1 MGVTKD
7 KAIDKILREFDK
19 ASKLTL
25 KQIELLQKVI
35 IIKDK
40 RIPSSTL
47 QRLRKNEKRLDTF
60 ELKISEKIINVM
72 VLYSPVA
79 SELRNLMACYRM
91 ITNLERIGDLV
102 IKIINSIK
110 KLKDSRL
117 LLLNIEDINKM
128 TDLTYKMVSKATL
141 SFINNEKD
149 EALWVIKNDI
159 SVDKLNRRILRNSLL
174 AEEVLSEITKE
185 ILDYTAIRIIIS
197 SIERIADHAAHIAES
212 SIFASV
218 GKDVRHMETK

>member
-7 KAIDKILREFDK
+7 KAIDKVLKEFDK

-25 KQIELLQKVI
+25 KQIELLQNILITKN
-35 IIKDK
+35 KK
-40 RIPSSTL
+40 IPSSTS
-47 QRLRKNEKRLDTF
+47 QRLRKNEKRLDNL
-60 ELKISEKIINVM
+60 ELKISEKIISVV

-117 LLLNIEDINKM
+117 LLLNVEDINKM

-141 SFINNEKD
+141 SFINNDKD
-149 EALWVIKNDI
+149 EALWVIRNDI
-159 SVDKLNRRILRNSLL
+159 YVDKLNRRISRNSIL
-174 AEEVLSEITKE
+174 AEEVLNEITKE

-212 SIFASV
+212 SIFASE
-218 GKDVRHMETK
+218 GKDIRHMES

>member
-218 GKDVRHMETK
+218 GKDIRHMETK

>member
-7 KAIDKILREFDK
+7 KAIDKVLKEFDK

-25 KQIELLQKVI
+25 KQIELLQNILITKN
-35 IIKDK
+35 KK
-40 RIPSSTL
+40 IPSSTS
-47 QRLRKNEKRLDTF
+47 QRLRKNEKRLDNL
-60 ELKISEKIINVM
+60 ELKISEKIISVV

-117 LLLNIEDINKM
+117 LLLNVEDINKM

-141 SFINNEKD
+141 SFINNDKD
-149 EALWVIKNDI
+149 EALWVIRNDI
-159 SVDKLNRRILRNSLL
+159 SVDKLNRRISRNSIL
-174 AEEVLSEITKE
+174 AEEVLNEITKE

-212 SIFASV
+212 SIFASE
-218 GKDVRHMETK
+218 GKDIRHIES

>member
-35 IIKDK
+35 ITKDK

-128 TDLTYKMVSKATL
+128 TDLTHKMVSKATL

>member
-7 KAIDKILREFDK
+7 KAINKVMSDFDK
-19 ASKLTL
+19 ASQLTL
-25 KQIELLQKVI
+25 KQLELLQEVI
-35 IIKDK
+35 ITKNK
-40 RIPSSTL
+40 KIPSGTL
-47 QRLRKNEKRLDTF
+47 QKLRKNEKRLDNL
-60 ELKISEKIINVM
+60 ELKISDKIINVM
-72 VLYSPVA
+72 VLYGPVA

-102 IKIINSIK
+102 IKIINTIK
-110 KLKDSRL
+110 KLKDSSL
-117 LLLNIEDINKM
+117 LLLNIEDISKM
-128 TDLTYKMVSKATL
+128 TDLAHEMVSKATL

-149 EALWVIKNDI
+149 EAMWVIKNDI
-159 SVDKLNRRILRNSLL
+159 SVDKLNRRISRNSIL
-174 AEEVLSEITKE
+174 AEEVLNEINKV

-212 SIFASV
+212 SIFAAI

>member
-1 MGVTKD
+1 MSVAKD
-7 KAIDKILREFDK
+7 KSIDKILREFDK

-25 KQIELLQKVI
+25 KQIEILQKI
-35 IIKDK
+35 IIKKDK

-47 QRLRKNEKRLDTF
+47 QQLRKNEKRLDTF
-60 ELKISEKIINVM
+60 ELKISERIINVM

-102 IKIINSIK
+102 IKIMNSIK
-110 KLKDSRL
+110 KLEDSRL
-117 LLLNIEDINKM
+117 LLLNIKDINKM
-128 TDLTYKMVSKATL
+128 TDLAHEMVSKATL

-159 SVDKLNRRILRNSLL
+159 SVDKLNRRILRNSIL

-212 SIFASV
+212 SIFASI
-218 GKDVRHMETK
+218 GKDIRHMETK

>member
-7 KAIDKILREFDK
+7 KAIDKVLKEFDK

-25 KQIELLQKVI
+25 KQIELLQNILITKN
-35 IIKDK
+35 KK
-40 RIPSSTL
+40 IPSSTS
-47 QRLRKNEKRLDTF
+47 QRLRKNEKRLDNL
-60 ELKISEKIINVM
+60 ELKISEKIISVV

-117 LLLNIEDINKM
+117 LLLNVEDINKM

-141 SFINNEKD
+141 SFINNDKD
-149 EALWVIKNDI
+149 EALWVIRNDI
-159 SVDKLNRRILRNSLL
+159 SVDKLNRRISRNSIL
-174 AEEVLSEITKE
+174 AEEVLNEITKE

-212 SIFASV
+212 SIFASE
-218 GKDVRHMETK
+218 GKDIRHMES